1 MTATP
6 NDNARSEKS
15 EKYARAL
22 IEAARQEGRA
32 NKDLVQW
39 KHAMKFSFEVLE
51 TLSAMR
57 NEDDLDLISDVE
69 RAYNELLESE
79 DETVSVTVTTAV
91 PMDDDLRAKVRAKA
105 EKELNAPIY
114 LVERVEPSIIGGI
127 ILEAYGK
134 RFDTSVKDQLA
145 NIRNTLTSTSIGSD
159 D

>member
-57 NEDDLDLISDVE
+57 NEDDLDLVSDVE

-91 PMDDDLRAKVRAKA
+91 PLDDDLRA
-105 EKELNAPIY
+105 
-114 LVERVEPSIIGGI
+114 I
-127 ILEAYGK
+127 ILEAHGK
-134 RFDTSVKDQLA
+134 RFDASVKAQLA
-145 NIRNTLTSTSIGSD
+145 NIRKTLTSTSIGSD

>member
-134 RFDTSVKDQLA
+134 RFDASVKAQLA
-145 NIRNTLTSTSIGSD
+145 NIRKTLTSTPIGSD

>member
-105 EKELNAPIY
+105 EKELSAPIY

-134 RFDTSVKDQLA
+134 RFDASVKAHLA
-145 NIRNTLTSTSIGSD
+145 NIRKTLTSTSIGSD

>member
-114 LVERVEPSIIGGI
+114 LV
-127 ILEAYGK
+127 
-134 RFDTSVKDQLA
+134 
-145 NIRNTLTSTSIGSD
+145 
-159 D
+159 

>member
-22 IEAARQEGRA
+22 VEAARQEGRA

-39 KHAMKFSFEVLE
+39 KQ
-51 TLSAMR
+51 
-57 NEDDLDLISDVE
+57 
-69 RAYNELLESE
+69 LLESE

-105 EKELNAPIY
+105 EKELDAPIY

-127 ILEAYGK
+127 ILEAHGK
-134 RFDTSVKDQLA
+134 RFDASVKAQLA
-145 NIRNTLTSTSIGSD
+145 NIRKTLTSTSIGSD